1 MRSMKFNP
9 EDTIYHRT
17 FTDDLARNFQAFCD
31 NVKASSKF
39 VGTIMVS
46 EVELS
51 EDDNVFFKIPHDLTK
66 TLIVRVQEAVF
77 QINGGLAR
85 YVAYYPADPE
95 KIGFFITHITPGFF
109 EMFSSFI
116 DECGCADELIAFE
129 KNVPEGSVILHDLQK
144 RNFDRLIGTAD
155 APSSVLEFILR
166 SAPKA

>member
-51 EDDNVFFKIPHDLTK
+51 EDDNVFFQNPS
-66 TLIVRVQEAVF
+66 R
-77 QINGGLAR
+77 
-85 YVAYYPADPE
+85 
-95 KIGFFITHITPGFF
+95 
-109 EMFSSFI
+109 
-116 DECGCADELIAFE
+116 
-129 KNVPEGSVILHDLQK
+129 
-144 RNFDRLIGTAD
+144 FD
-155 APSSVLEFILR
+155 
-166 SAPKA
+166 